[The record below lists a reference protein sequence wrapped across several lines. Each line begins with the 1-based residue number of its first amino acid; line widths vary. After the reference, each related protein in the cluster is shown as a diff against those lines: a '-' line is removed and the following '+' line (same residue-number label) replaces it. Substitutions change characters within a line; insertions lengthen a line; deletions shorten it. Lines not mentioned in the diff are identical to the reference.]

1 MSKFAKALST
11 KHQPSAEEKIR
22 IVLDDDSY
30 KDFMEAMKSPGIS
43 SGAIHKALR
52 DLGVEIS
59 VMTIQRWRQ
68 K

>member
-1 MSKFAKALST
+1 MSKFTEALST
-11 KHQPSAEEKIR
+11 KRTPSAQEKIKAA
-22 IVLDDDSY
+22 LDPESY
-30 KDFMEAMKSPGIS
+30 KDFMSAMDDPGLS
-43 SGAIHKALR
+43 AAAIQRALK

>member
-11 KHQPSAEEKIR
+11 KHQPSAEEKIK
-22 IVLDDDSY
+22 IALDDDSY

-59 VMTIQRWRQ
+59 VMTIQRWRH

>member
-11 KHQPSAEEKIR
+11 KYQPSAEQKIKTT
-22 IVLDDDSY
+22 LDDDSY
-30 KDFMEAMKSPGIS
+30 KDFMAAMANPAVSA
-43 SGAIHKALR
+43 GAIHKALR

>member
-1 MSKFAKALST
+1 MSKFKEALSIKRT
-11 KHQPSAEEKIR
+11 PSAQEKIKAT
-22 IVLDDDSY
+22 LDPDSY
-30 KDFMEAMKSPGIS
+30 KDFMSAMDDPGLS
-43 SGAIHKALR
+43 AGAIHRALK

>member
-11 KHQPSAEEKIR
+11 KHQPSAEEKIK
-22 IVLDDDSY
+22 IALDEDSY
-30 KDFMEAMKSPGIS
+30 KDFMTAMKDPAIS

>member
-11 KHQPSAEEKIR
+11 KNTPSAEDR
-22 IVLDDDSY
+22 IKAQLDDESH
-30 KDFMEAMKSPGIS
+30 KDFMEAMKNPAIS
-43 SGAIHKALR
+43 ASAIHRALR

>member
-11 KHQPSAEEKIR
+11 KQNPSAEEKIKAT
-22 IVLDDDSY
+22 LDEDSY
-30 KDFMEAMKSPGIS
+30 KDFIEAMANPGIS
-43 SGAIHKALR
+43 AGAIHRALK

-59 VMTIQRWRQ
+59 AMTVQRWRQ

>member
-11 KHQPSAEEKIR
+11 KHQPSAEEKIKA
-22 IVLDDDSY
+22 VLDGDSY
-30 KDFMEAMKSPGIS
+30 KDFMEAIANPGIS
-43 SGAIHKALR
+43 SGAIHRALR

-59 VMTIQRWRQ
+59 VITIQRWRQ

>member
-11 KHQPSAEEKIR
+11 KHQPSAEEKIK
-22 IVLDDDSY
+22 ITLDDDSY
-30 KDFMEAMKSPGIS
+30 KDFMEAMNNPGIS

>member
-1 MSKFAKALST
+1 
-11 KHQPSAEEKIR
+11 
-22 IVLDDDSY
+22 
-30 KDFMEAMKSPGIS
+30 MEAMKNPGIS

>member
-11 KHQPSAEEKIR
+11 KHQPSAEEKIKA
-22 IVLDDDSY
+22 VLDEASY
-30 KDFMEAMKSPGIS
+30 KDFMDAVSNPGIS
-43 SGAIHKALR
+43 SGAIHRALR

>member
-11 KHQPSAEEKIR
+11 KHQPSAEEKIK
-22 IVLDDDSY
+22 IALDDDSY